1 MEKLDSK
8 QDQIGTLQPDGNMKI
23 KQMETL
29 VTEFR

>member
-8 QDQIGTLQPDGNMKI
+8 QNQIGTFQPDGNMKI

-29 VTEFR
+29 VTKLQ